1 MLEIVKMEDG
11 LLLLIAKIAKK
22 VIEIPGN
29 CFDIYTVNGHQY
41 FSYFTTF
48 NDRPIKYIMHG
59 GDRSWSSMCK
69 LNAENL
75 TYLLNALNAQEDKNV
90 KSI

>member
-1 MLEIVKMEDG
+1 MENG

-22 VIEIPGN
+22 VLEIPGN
-29 CFDIYTVNGHQY
+29 YFDLFTVNGHQY

-48 NDRPIKYIMHG
+48 NDRPIKYIMHD
-59 GDRSWSSMCK
+59 GDRSWSSMRE

-75 TYLLNALNAQEDKNV
+75 TYLLNALNAQEDK
-90 KSI
+90 KQI